1 MKNWKSLLIT
11 AAALAL
17 MHTVPDVR
25 GQSPLGATNSVQS
38 SQSSD
43 TRANE
48 PKAAAAGLVEACA
61 AAADELAK
69 SRVLVDALETENASL
84 KTRLETE
91 KRTTT
96 ILTELNETRR
106 SESDALKAALAA
118 KNETIAA
125 KDAVIA
131 SQDKL
136 IAALKQ
142 KKSSPWRRLGDVLIG
157 AAVFAILK

>member
-1 MKNWKSLLIT
+1 MAT
-11 AAALAL
+11 AVELEK
-17 MHTVPDVR
+17 
-25 GQSPLGATNSVQS
+25 
-38 SQSSD
+38 
-43 TRANE
+43 TRI
-48 PKAAAAGLVEACA
+48 LVG
-61 AAADELAK
+61 
-69 SRVLVDALETENASL
+69 ALESENSTL

-91 KRTTT
+91 KRAMA
-96 ILTELNETRR
+96 ILSELNETRK
-106 SESDALKAALAA
+106 SEADALKAALAA

-136 IAALKQ
+136 VAALKT